1 MNILAWK
8 IKYLFSLDDYKAV
21 HVSVQNF
28 KLRFHIS
35 DLISKFVSAFVTLR
49 GKTAEYWYWDGLY
62 DGVHTVWKYI
72 SRKCLIKHK
81 KKNSAKSQLNLSK
94 NVAKYYW
101 DFVEF
106 WLRFCWKMRLFL
118 EFFTNLEVLSEWC
131 LENEMCLKC
140 VKDLSDM

>member
-1 MNILAWK
+1 MKNQIF
-8 IKYLFSLDDYKAV
+8 FSLDDYKAV

-62 DGVHTVWKYI
+62 DGVHTAWKYPENVSLNI
-72 SRKCLIKHK
+72 
-81 KKNSAKSQLNLSK
+81 KNSAKSQLNLSK
-94 NVAKYYW
+94 NAAKYHW
-101 DFVEF
+101 DLVEF
-106 WLRFCWKMRLFL
+106 WLRFCWQMRLFL
-118 EFFTNLEVLSEWC
+118 EFFTILEVLSEWC